1 MLNKIIILLSI
12 LSVTNLF
19 SWGTFITE
27 HRETIWERTSIAQTI
42 KKRFNSSPMIEDG
55 VEIKIKENGGKM
67 LFITSKLD
75 LEVIEVYQES
85 YPSQPIAIFNVTKY
99 SVIDY
104 RLTLKI
110 KKSGY
115 ITVIGKDRNGILH
128 IAKVWAE
135 KCKWDC
141 EEL

>member
-1 MLNKIIILLSI
+1 MLNKIIIFLSI

-27 HRETIWERTSIAQTI
+27 PRETTWEQTSIAQTI
-42 KKRFNSSPMIEDG
+42 KKRFNSSPMIEG
-55 VEIKIKENGGKM
+55 GIEIKIRENGGKM

-75 LEVIEVYQES
+75 LELIEVYQES
-85 YPSQPIAIFNVTKY
+85 YPLRPIAIFHVTKY

-110 KKSGY
+110 EKSGY
-115 ITVIGKDRNGILH
+115 ITVIGKDRSGTLYIT
-128 IAKVWAE
+128 KVWAE
-135 KCKWDC
+135 KCQWDC